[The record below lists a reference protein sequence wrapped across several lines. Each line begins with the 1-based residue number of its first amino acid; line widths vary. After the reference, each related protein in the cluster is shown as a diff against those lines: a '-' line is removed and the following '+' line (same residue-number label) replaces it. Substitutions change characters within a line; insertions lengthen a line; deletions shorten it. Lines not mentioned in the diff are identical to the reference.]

1 MKKKIIFVVTL
12 LLIAGLTFFLIFK
25 LRSDDNSK
33 IQNDEF
39 YAVVRESY
47 AGYALV
53 KPLDEDV
60 GYDILSVSVK
70 NLKVGD
76 IIRLKV
82 KNIKDIYPPEAEV
95 LEVEVLQ
102 TDKIS
107 DLDGNDTIIEEI
119 TTTKSAERVSNETT
133 NKVTT
138 ITKIISTTTKTTTKK
153 NDNKSADDEVLA
165 YFNNQVNTADDK
177 SKGTLK
183 SAFIKV
189 VDFIFYDKDI
199 NGYYFKDLTTSAK
212 LKVIS
217 LALKLDAIIDK
228 HFPGYK
234 EELSSSYAKAKDSL
248 ITLYLNLTS
257 EFCKNNDA
265 TCESAKND
273 FALLKESLNLSWD
286 VISSLAKSGTTKI
299 KEWYEIFSGK

>member
-12 LLIAGLTFFLIFK
+12 LLIAGLTCFLIFK

-53 KPLDEDV
+53 KPLDEDIN
-60 GYDILSVSVK
+60 YDVLSISVK
-70 NLKVGD
+70 DLKVGD

-82 KNIKDIYPPEAEV
+82 KDIKEIYPPEAEV
-95 LEVEVLQ
+95 EEIEVLQ

-107 DLDGNDTIIEEI
+107 ELDPDIKEEVTTKNTEQIKNDI
-119 TTTKSAERVSNETT
+119 TTSQTTSVSKNGT
-133 NKVTT
+133 
-138 ITKIISTTTKTTTKK
+138 TTTKK
-153 NDNKSADDEVLA
+153 KDIKNADENVLA
-165 YFNNQVNTADDK
+165 YFNNEVNTADTK

-183 SAFIKV
+183 NAFIKV

-199 NGYYFKDLTTSAK
+199 NGYYFKDLTASAK
-212 LKVIS
+212 LKVIG
-217 LALKLDAIIDK
+217 LALKLDNIIDS

-234 EELSSSYAKAKDSL
+234 DELSSSYNKAKDNL

-257 EFCKNNDA
+257 EFCKNNDSI
-265 TCESAKND
+265 CESAKND
-273 FALLKESLNLSWD
+273 FSFLKESLNLSWD
-286 VISSLAKSGTTKI
+286 VIKNLTKSGTNKL

>member
-12 LLIAGLTFFLIFK
+12 LLIAGLTCFLIFK

-53 KPLDEDV
+53 KPLDEDIN
-60 GYDILSVSVK
+60 YDVLSISVK
-70 NLKVGD
+70 DLKVGD

-82 KNIKDIYPPEAEV
+82 KDIKEIYPPEAEV
-95 LEVEVLQ
+95 EEIEVLQ

-107 DLDGNDTIIEEI
+107 ELDPDIKEEVTTKNTEQIKNDI
-119 TTTKSAERVSNETT
+119 TTSQ
-133 NKVTT
+133 
-138 ITKIISTTTKTTTKK
+138 TTTVSKNGTTTTKK
-153 NDNKSADDEVLA
+153 KDIKNADEDVIA
-165 YFNNQVNTADDK
+165 YFNNEVNTADDK

-183 SAFIKV
+183 NAVIKV
-189 VDFIFYDKDI
+189 VDFIFYDQDI
-199 NGYYFKDLTTSAK
+199 NGYYFKDLTASAK
-212 LKVIS
+212 LKVIG
-217 LALKLDAIIDK
+217 LALKLDNIIDS

-234 EELSSSYAKAKDSL
+234 DELSSSYNKAKDNL

-257 EFCKNNDA
+257 EFCKNNDSI
-265 TCESAKND
+265 CESAKND
-273 FALLKESLNLSWD
+273 FSLLKESLNLSWD
-286 VISSLAKSGTTKI
+286 VIKNLAKSGTNKL

>member
-1 MKKKIIFVVTL
+1 MKKKIIFVVAL
-12 LLIAGLTFFLIFK
+12 LLIAGLTCFLIFK

-53 KPLDEDV
+53 KPLDEDIN
-60 GYDILSVSVK
+60 YDVLSISVK
-70 NLKVGD
+70 DLKVGD

-82 KNIKDIYPPEAEV
+82 KDIKEIYPPEAEV
-95 LEVEVLQ
+95 EEIEVLQ

-107 DLDGNDTIIEEI
+107 ELDPDIKEEVTTKNTEQIKNDI
-119 TTTKSAERVSNETT
+119 TTSQTTSVSKNGT
-133 NKVTT
+133 
-138 ITKIISTTTKTTTKK
+138 TTTKK
-153 NDNKSADDEVLA
+153 KDIKNADENVLA
-165 YFNNQVNTADDK
+165 YFNNEVNTADTK

-183 SAFIKV
+183 NAFIKV

-199 NGYYFKDLTTSAK
+199 NGYYFKDLTASAK
-212 LKVIS
+212 LKVIG
-217 LALKLDAIIDK
+217 LALKLDNIIDS

-234 EELSSSYAKAKDSL
+234 DELSSSYNKAKDNL

-257 EFCKNNDA
+257 EFCKNNDSI
-265 TCESAKND
+265 CESAKND
-273 FALLKESLNLSWD
+273 FSLLKESLNLSWD
-286 VISSLAKSGTTKI
+286 VIKNLAKSGTNKL

>member
-12 LLIAGLTFFLIFK
+12 LLIAGLTCFLIFK

-53 KPLDEDV
+53 KPLDEDIN
-60 GYDILSVSVK
+60 YDVLSISVK
-70 NLKVGD
+70 DLKVGD

-82 KNIKDIYPPEAEV
+82 KDIKEIYPPEAEV
-95 LEVEVLQ
+95 EEIEVLQ

-107 DLDGNDTIIEEI
+107 ELDPDIKEEVTTKNTEQIKNDI
-119 TTTKSAERVSNETT
+119 TTSQTTSVSKNGT
-133 NKVTT
+133 
-138 ITKIISTTTKTTTKK
+138 TTTKK
-153 NDNKSADDEVLA
+153 KKIKNADENVLA
-165 YFNNQVNTADDK
+165 HFNNEVNTADTK

-183 SAFIKV
+183 NAFIKV

-199 NGYYFKDLTTSAK
+199 NGYYFKDLTASAK
-212 LKVIS
+212 LKVIG
-217 LALKLDAIIDK
+217 LALKLDNIIDS

-234 EELSSSYAKAKDSL
+234 DELSSSYNKAKDNL

-257 EFCKNNDA
+257 EFCKNNDRI
-265 TCESAKND
+265 CESAKND
-273 FALLKESLNLSWD
+273 FSLLKESLNLSWD
-286 VISSLAKSGTTKI
+286 VIKNLAKSGTNKL

>member
-12 LLIAGLTFFLIFK
+12 LLIAGLTCFLIFK

-53 KPLDEDV
+53 KPLDEDIN
-60 GYDILSVSVK
+60 YDVLSISVK
-70 NLKVGD
+70 DLKVGD

-82 KNIKDIYPPEAEV
+82 KDIKEIYPPEAEV
-95 LEVEVLQ
+95 EEIEVLQ

-107 DLDGNDTIIEEI
+107 ELDPDIKEEVTTKNTEQIKNDI
-119 TTTKSAERVSNETT
+119 TTSQTTSVSKNGT
-133 NKVTT
+133 
-138 ITKIISTTTKTTTKK
+138 TTTKK
-153 NDNKSADDEVLA
+153 KDIKNADENVLA
-165 YFNNQVNTADDK
+165 YFNNEVNTADDK

-183 SAFIKV
+183 NAFIKV

-199 NGYYFKDLTTSAK
+199 NGYYFKDLTASAK
-212 LKVIS
+212 LKVIG
-217 LALKLDAIIDK
+217 LALKLDNIIDS

-234 EELSSSYAKAKDSL
+234 DELSSSYNKAKDNL

-257 EFCKNNDA
+257 EFCKNNDSI
-265 TCESAKND
+265 CESAKND
-273 FALLKESLNLSWD
+273 FSLLKESLNLSWD
-286 VISSLAKSGTTKI
+286 VIKNLAKSGTNKL

>member
-12 LLIAGLTFFLIFK
+12 LLIAGLTCFLIFK

-53 KPLDEDV
+53 KPLDEDIN
-60 GYDILSVSVK
+60 YDILSISVK
-70 NLKVGD
+70 DLKVGD

-82 KNIKDIYPPEAEV
+82 KDIKEIYPPEAEV
-95 LEVEVLQ
+95 EEIEVLQ

-107 DLDGNDTIIEEI
+107 ELDPDIKEEI
-119 TTTKSAERVSNETT
+119 TTKITEQIKNDITTSQTTSVSKNGT
-133 NKVTT
+133 
-138 ITKIISTTTKTTTKK
+138 TTTKK
-153 NDNKSADDEVLA
+153 KDIKNVDENVLA
-165 YFNNQVNTADDK
+165 YFNNEVNTADDK

-183 SAFIKV
+183 STFIKV

-199 NGYYFKDLTTSAK
+199 NGYYFKDLTASAK
-212 LKVIS
+212 LKVIG
-217 LALKLDAIIDK
+217 LALKLDNIIDS

-234 EELSSSYAKAKDSL
+234 DELSSSYNKAKDNL

-257 EFCKNNDA
+257 EFCKNNDSI
-265 TCESAKND
+265 CESAKND
-273 FALLKESLNLSWD
+273 FSLLKESLNLSWD
-286 VISSLAKSGTTKI
+286 VIKNLAKSGTNKL

>member
-12 LLIAGLTFFLIFK
+12 LLIAGLTCFLIFK

-53 KPLDEDV
+53 KPLDEDIN
-60 GYDILSVSVK
+60 YDVLSISVK
-70 NLKVGD
+70 DLKVGD

-82 KNIKDIYPPEAEV
+82 KDIKEIYPPEAEV
-95 LEVEVLQ
+95 EEIEVLQ

-107 DLDGNDTIIEEI
+107 ELDPNIKEEVTTKNTEQIKNDI
-119 TTTKSAERVSNETT
+119 TTSQTTSVSKNGT
-133 NKVTT
+133 
-138 ITKIISTTTKTTTKK
+138 TTTKK
-153 NDNKSADDEVLA
+153 KDIKNADENVLT
-165 YFNNQVNTADDK
+165 YFNNEVNTADTK

-183 SAFIKV
+183 NAFIKV

-199 NGYYFKDLTTSAK
+199 NGYYFKDLTASAK
-212 LKVIS
+212 LKVIG
-217 LALKLDAIIDK
+217 LALKLDNIIDS

-234 EELSSSYAKAKDSL
+234 DELSSSYNKAKDNL

-257 EFCKNNDA
+257 EFCKNNDSI
-265 TCESAKND
+265 CESAKND
-273 FALLKESLNLSWD
+273 FSLLKESLNLSWD
-286 VISSLAKSGTTKI
+286 VIKNLAKSGTNKL

>member
-1 MKKKIIFVVTL
+1 MKKKIIFIVIL
-12 LLIAGLTFFLIFK
+12 LLIMTLTIFLIFK
-25 LRSDDNSK
+25 LRSDDKTKMASN
-33 IQNDEF
+33 EF

-60 GYDILSVSVK
+60 GYDVLSISVK
-70 NLKVGD
+70 DLKVGD

-82 KNIKDIYPPEAEV
+82 KDIKEIYPPEAEV
-95 LEVEVLQ
+95 EEIEVLQ

-107 DLDGNDTIIEEI
+107 ELDPDIKEEVTTKITEQIKNDI
-119 TTTKSAERVSNETT
+119 TTSQTT
-133 NKVTT
+133 EGSKNGTT
-138 ITKIISTTTKTTTKK
+138 ATKK
-153 NDNKSADDEVLA
+153 KDIKNADEEVLA
-165 YFNNQVNTADDK
+165 YFNNEVNIADTK

-183 SAFIKV
+183 NAFIKV

-199 NGYYFKDLTTSAK
+199 NGYYFKDLTASAK
-212 LKVIS
+212 LKVIG
-217 LALKLDAIIDK
+217 LALKLDNIIDS

-234 EELSSSYAKAKDSL
+234 DELSSSYNKAKDNL

-257 EFCKNNDA
+257 EFCKNNDSI
-265 TCESAKND
+265 CESAKND
-273 FALLKESLNLSWD
+273 FSLLKESLNLSWD
-286 VISSLAKSGTTKI
+286 VIKNLAKSGTNKL

>member
-12 LLIAGLTFFLIFK
+12 LLIAGLTCFLIFK

-53 KPLDEDV
+53 KPLDEDIN
-60 GYDILSVSVK
+60 YDVLSISVK
-70 NLKVGD
+70 DLKVGD

-82 KNIKDIYPPEAEV
+82 KDIKEKYPPEAEV
-95 LEVEVLQ
+95 EEIEVLQ

-107 DLDGNDTIIEEI
+107 ELDPDIKEEVTTKITEQIKNDI
-119 TTTKSAERVSNETT
+119 TTSQTTSVSKNGT
-133 NKVTT
+133 
-138 ITKIISTTTKTTTKK
+138 TTTKK
-153 NDNKSADDEVLA
+153 KDIKNADENVLA
-165 YFNNQVNTADDK
+165 YFNNEVNTADTK

-183 SAFIKV
+183 NAFIKV

-199 NGYYFKDLTTSAK
+199 NGYYFKDLTASAK
-212 LKVIS
+212 LKVIG
-217 LALKLDAIIDK
+217 LALKLDNIIDS

-234 EELSSSYAKAKDSL
+234 DELSSSYNKAKDNL

-257 EFCKNNDA
+257 EFCKNNDSI
-265 TCESAKND
+265 CESAKND

-286 VISSLAKSGTTKI
+286 VIKNLAKSGTNKL

>member
-53 KPLDEDV
+53 KPLDEDIN
-60 GYDILSVSVK
+60 YDVLSISVK
-70 NLKVGD
+70 DLKVGD

-82 KNIKDIYPPEAEV
+82 KDIKEIYPPEAEV
-95 LEVEVLQ
+95 EEIEVLQ

-107 DLDGNDTIIEEI
+107 ELDPDIKEEVTTKITEQIKSDI
-119 TTTKSAERVSNETT
+119 TTSQTTSVSKNGT
-133 NKVTT
+133 
-138 ITKIISTTTKTTTKK
+138 TTTKK
-153 NDNKSADDEVLA
+153 KDIKNADEDVIA
-165 YFNNQVNTADDK
+165 YFNNEVNTADTK

-183 SAFIKV
+183 NAFIKV

-199 NGYYFKDLTTSAK
+199 NGYYFKDLTASAK
-212 LKVIS
+212 LKVIG
-217 LALKLDAIIDK
+217 LALKLDNIIDS

-234 EELSSSYAKAKDSL
+234 DELSSSYNKAKDNL

>member
-12 LLIAGLTFFLIFK
+12 LLIAGLTCFLIFK

-53 KPLDEDV
+53 KPLDEDIN
-60 GYDILSVSVK
+60 YDVLSISVK
-70 NLKVGD
+70 DLKVGD

-82 KNIKDIYPPEAEV
+82 KDIKEIYPPEAEV
-95 LEVEVLQ
+95 EEIEVLQ

-107 DLDGNDTIIEEI
+107 ELDPDIKEEVTTKITEQIKNDI
-119 TTTKSAERVSNETT
+119 TTSQTTSVSKNGT
-133 NKVTT
+133 
-138 ITKIISTTTKTTTKK
+138 TTTKK
-153 NDNKSADDEVLA
+153 KDIKNADENVLA
-165 YFNNQVNTADDK
+165 YFNNEVNTADDK

-183 SAFIKV
+183 STFIKV

-199 NGYYFKDLTTSAK
+199 NGYYFKDLTASAK
-212 LKVIS
+212 LKVIG

-234 EELSSSYAKAKDSL
+234 EELSSSYAKAKDNL

-257 EFCKNNDA
+257 EFCKNNDSI
-265 TCESAKND
+265 CESAKND
-273 FALLKESLNLSWD
+273 FSLLKESLNLSWD
-286 VISSLAKSGTTKI
+286 VIKNLAKSGTNKL

>member
-12 LLIAGLTFFLIFK
+12 LLIAGLTCFLIFK

-53 KPLDEDV
+53 KPLDEDIN
-60 GYDILSVSVK
+60 YDVLSISVK
-70 NLKVGD
+70 DLKVGD

-82 KNIKDIYPPEAEV
+82 KDIKEIYPPEAEV
-95 LEVEVLQ
+95 EEIEVLQ

-107 DLDGNDTIIEEI
+107 ELDPDIKEEVTTKITEQIKNDI
-119 TTTKSAERVSNETT
+119 TTSQTTSVSKNGT
-133 NKVTT
+133 
-138 ITKIISTTTKTTTKK
+138 TTTKK
-153 NDNKSADDEVLA
+153 KDIKNADENVLA
-165 YFNNQVNTADDK
+165 YFNNEVNTADTK

-183 SAFIKV
+183 NAFIKV

-199 NGYYFKDLTTSAK
+199 NGYYFKDLTASAK
-212 LKVIS
+212 LKVIG
-217 LALKLDAIIDK
+217 LALKLDNIIDS

-234 EELSSSYAKAKDSL
+234 DELSSSYNKAKDNL

-257 EFCKNNDA
+257 QFCKNNDSI
-265 TCESAKND
+265 CESAKND
-273 FALLKESLNLSWD
+273 FSLLKESLNLSWD
-286 VISSLAKSGTTKI
+286 VIKNLAKSGTNKL

>member
-12 LLIAGLTFFLIFK
+12 LLIAGLTCFLIFK

-53 KPLDEDV
+53 KPLDEDIN
-60 GYDILSVSVK
+60 YDVLSISVK
-70 NLKVGD
+70 DLKVGD

-82 KNIKDIYPPEAEV
+82 KDIKEIYPPEAEV
-95 LEVEVLQ
+95 EEIEVLQ

-107 DLDGNDTIIEEI
+107 ELDPDIKEEVTTKNTEQIKNDI
-119 TTTKSAERVSNETT
+119 TTSQTTSVSKNGTT
-133 NKVTT
+133 
-138 ITKIISTTTKTTTKK
+138 STKK
-153 NDNKSADDEVLA
+153 KDIKNADENVLA
-165 YFNNQVNTADDK
+165 YFNNEVNTADTK

-183 SAFIKV
+183 NAFIKV

-199 NGYYFKDLTTSAK
+199 NGYYFKDLTASAK
-212 LKVIS
+212 LKVIG
-217 LALKLDAIIDK
+217 LALKLDNIIDS

-234 EELSSSYAKAKDSL
+234 DELSSSYNKAKDNL

-257 EFCKNNDA
+257 EFCKNNDSI
-265 TCESAKND
+265 CESAKND
-273 FALLKESLNLSWD
+273 FSLLKESLNLSWD
-286 VISSLAKSGTTKI
+286 VIKNLAKSGTNKL

>member
-53 KPLDEDV
+53 KPLDEDIN
-60 GYDILSVSVK
+60 YDVLSISVK
-70 NLKVGD
+70 DLKVGD

-82 KNIKDIYPPEAEV
+82 KDIKEIYPPEAEV
-95 LEVEVLQ
+95 EEIEVLQ

-107 DLDGNDTIIEEI
+107 ELDPDIKEEVTTKITEQIKNDI
-119 TTTKSAERVSNETT
+119 TTSQTTSVSKNGT
-133 NKVTT
+133 
-138 ITKIISTTTKTTTKK
+138 TTTKK
-153 NDNKSADDEVLA
+153 KDIKNADENVLA
-165 YFNNQVNTADDK
+165 YFNNEVNTADTK

-183 SAFIKV
+183 NAFIKV

-199 NGYYFKDLTTSAK
+199 NGYYFKDLTASAK
-212 LKVIS
+212 LKVIG
-217 LALKLDAIIDK
+217 LALKLDNIIDS

-234 EELSSSYAKAKDSL
+234 DELSSSYNKAKDNL

-257 EFCKNNDA
+257 EFCKNNDSI
-265 TCESAKND
+265 CESAKND
-273 FALLKESLNLSWD
+273 FSLLKESLNLSWD
-286 VISSLAKSGTTKI
+286 VIKNLAKSGTNKL

>member
-39 YAVVRESY
+39 YAVVKESY

-82 KNIKDIYPPEAEV
+82 KNIKEIYPPEAEV

-133 NKVTT
+133 NKVT
-138 ITKIISTTTKTTTKK
+138 KTTTKK

-183 SAFIKV
+183 STFIKV

-199 NGYYFKDLTTSAK
+199 NGYYFKDLTASAK

-234 EELSSSYAKAKDSL
+234 EELSSSYNKAKDSL

-257 EFCKNNDA
+257 EFCKNNGA

>member
-12 LLIAGLTFFLIFK
+12 LLIAGLTCFLIFK

-53 KPLDEDV
+53 KPLDEDIN
-60 GYDILSVSVK
+60 YDVLSISVK
-70 NLKVGD
+70 DLKVGD

-82 KNIKDIYPPEAEV
+82 KDIKEIYPPEAEV
-95 LEVEVLQ
+95 EEIEVLQ

-107 DLDGNDTIIEEI
+107 ELAPDIKEEVTTKITEQIKNDI
-119 TTTKSAERVSNETT
+119 TTSQTTSVSKNGT
-133 NKVTT
+133 
-138 ITKIISTTTKTTTKK
+138 TTTKK
-153 NDNKSADDEVLA
+153 KDIKNADENVLA
-165 YFNNQVNTADDK
+165 YFNNEVNTADDK

-183 SAFIKV
+183 NAFIKV

-199 NGYYFKDLTTSAK
+199 NGYYFKDLTASAK
-212 LKVIS
+212 LKVIG
-217 LALKLDAIIDK
+217 LALKLDNIIDS

-234 EELSSSYAKAKDSL
+234 DELSSSYNKAKDNL

-257 EFCKNNDA
+257 EFCKNNDSI
-265 TCESAKND
+265 CESTKND
-273 FALLKESLNLSWD
+273 FSLLKESLNLSWD
-286 VISSLAKSGTTKI
+286 VIKNLAKSGTNKL

>member
-12 LLIAGLTFFLIFK
+12 LLIAGLTCFLIFK

-53 KPLDEDV
+53 KPLDEDIN
-60 GYDILSVSVK
+60 YDVLSISVK
-70 NLKVGD
+70 DLKVGD

-82 KNIKDIYPPEAEV
+82 KDIKEIYPPEAEV
-95 LEVEVLQ
+95 EEIEVLQ

-107 DLDGNDTIIEEI
+107 ELDPDIKEEVTTKNTEQIKNDI
-119 TTTKSAERVSNETT
+119 TTSQTTSVSKNGT
-133 NKVTT
+133 
-138 ITKIISTTTKTTTKK
+138 TTTKK
-153 NDNKSADDEVLA
+153 KDIKNADENVLA
-165 YFNNQVNTADDK
+165 YFNNEVNTADTK

-183 SAFIKV
+183 NAFIKV

-199 NGYYFKDLTTSAK
+199 NGYYFKDLTASAK
-212 LKVIS
+212 LKVIG
-217 LALKLDAIIDK
+217 LALKLDNIIDS

-234 EELSSSYAKAKDSL
+234 DELSSSYNKAKDNL

-257 EFCKNNDA
+257 EFCKNNDSI
-265 TCESAKND
+265 CESAKND
-273 FALLKESLNLSWD
+273 FSLLKESLNLSWD
-286 VISSLAKSGTTKI
+286 VIKNLTKSGTNKL

>member
-82 KNIKDIYPPEAEV
+82 KILRRYILLRLRFWKWKCYRQIRY
-95 LEVEVLQ
+95 
-102 TDKIS
+102 
-107 DLDGNDTIIEEI
+107 
-119 TTTKSAERVSNETT
+119 
-133 NKVTT
+133 
-138 ITKIISTTTKTTTKK
+138 
-153 NDNKSADDEVLA
+153 
-165 YFNNQVNTADDK
+165 
-177 SKGTLK
+177 
-183 SAFIKV
+183 
-189 VDFIFYDKDI
+189 
-199 NGYYFKDLTTSAK
+199 
-212 LKVIS
+212 
-217 LALKLDAIIDK
+217 
-228 HFPGYK
+228 
-234 EELSSSYAKAKDSL
+234 L
-248 ITLYLNLTS
+248 I
-257 EFCKNNDA
+257 
-265 TCESAKND
+265 
-273 FALLKESLNLSWD
+273 
-286 VISSLAKSGTTKI
+286 
-299 KEWYEIFSGK
+299 

>member
-12 LLIAGLTFFLIFK
+12 LLIAGLTCFLIFK

-53 KPLDEDV
+53 KPLDEDIN
-60 GYDILSVSVK
+60 YDVLSISVK
-70 NLKVGD
+70 DLKVGD

-82 KNIKDIYPPEAEV
+82 KDIKEIYPPEAEV
-95 LEVEVLQ
+95 EEIEVLQ

-107 DLDGNDTIIEEI
+107 ELDPDIKEEVTTKITEQIKNDI
-119 TTTKSAERVSNETT
+119 TTSQTTSVSKNGTT
-133 NKVTT
+133 
-138 ITKIISTTTKTTTKK
+138 STKK
-153 NDNKSADDEVLA
+153 KDIKNADENVLA
-165 YFNNQVNTADDK
+165 YFNNEVNTADDK
-177 SKGTLK
+177 SKCTLK
-183 SAFIKV
+183 NAFIKV

-199 NGYYFKDLTTSAK
+199 NGYYFKDLTASAK
-212 LKVIS
+212 LKVIG
-217 LALKLDAIIDK
+217 LALKLDNIIDS

-234 EELSSSYAKAKDSL
+234 DELSSSYNKAKDNL

-257 EFCKNNDA
+257 EFCKNNDSI
-265 TCESAKND
+265 CESAKND
-273 FALLKESLNLSWD
+273 FSLLKESLNLSWD
-286 VISSLAKSGTTKI
+286 VIKNLAKSGTNKL

>member
-12 LLIAGLTFFLIFK
+12 LLIAGLTCFLIFK

-53 KPLDEDV
+53 KPLDEDIN
-60 GYDILSVSVK
+60 YDVLSISVK
-70 NLKVGD
+70 DLKVGD

-82 KNIKDIYPPEAEV
+82 KDIKEIYPPEAEV
-95 LEVEVLQ
+95 EEIEVLQ

-107 DLDGNDTIIEEI
+107 ELDPDIKEEVTTKNTEQIKNDI
-119 TTTKSAERVSNETT
+119 TTSQTTSVSKNGT
-133 NKVTT
+133 
-138 ITKIISTTTKTTTKK
+138 TTTKK
-153 NDNKSADDEVLA
+153 KDIKNADENVLA
-165 YFNNQVNTADDK
+165 YFNNEVNTADTK

-183 SAFIKV
+183 NAFIKV

-199 NGYYFKDLTTSAK
+199 NGYYFKDLTASAK
-212 LKVIS
+212 LKVIG
-217 LALKLDAIIDK
+217 LALKLDNIIDS

-234 EELSSSYAKAKDSL
+234 EELSSSYAKAKDNL

-257 EFCKNNDA
+257 EFCKNNDSI
-265 TCESAKND
+265 CESAKND
-273 FALLKESLNLSWD
+273 FSLLKESLNLSWD
-286 VISSLAKSGTTKI
+286 VIKSLAKSGTNKL

>member
-12 LLIAGLTFFLIFK
+12 LLIAGLTCFLIFK

-53 KPLDEDV
+53 KPLDEDIN
-60 GYDILSVSVK
+60 YDVLSISVK
-70 NLKVGD
+70 DLKVGD

-82 KNIKDIYPPEAEV
+82 KDIKEIYPPEAEV
-95 LEVEVLQ
+95 EEIEVLQ

-107 DLDGNDTIIEEI
+107 ELDPDIKEEVTTKITEQIKNDI
-119 TTTKSAERVSNETT
+119 TTSQTTSVSKNGT
-133 NKVTT
+133 
-138 ITKIISTTTKTTTKK
+138 TTTKK
-153 NDNKSADDEVLA
+153 KDIKNADENVLA
-165 YFNNQVNTADDK
+165 YFNNEVNTADTK

-183 SAFIKV
+183 NAVIKV

-199 NGYYFKDLTTSAK
+199 NGYYFKDLTASAK
-212 LKVIS
+212 LKVIG
-217 LALKLDAIIDK
+217 LALKLDNIIDS

-234 EELSSSYAKAKDSL
+234 DELSSSYNKAKDNL

-257 EFCKNNDA
+257 EFCKNNDSI
-265 TCESAKND
+265 CESAKND
-273 FALLKESLNLSWD
+273 FSLLKESLNLSWD
-286 VISSLAKSGTTKI
+286 VIKNLAKSGTNKL

>member
-12 LLIAGLTFFLIFK
+12 LLIAGLTCFLIFK

-53 KPLDEDV
+53 KPLDEDIN
-60 GYDILSVSVK
+60 YDVLSISVK
-70 NLKVGD
+70 DLKVGD

-82 KNIKDIYPPEAEV
+82 KDIKEIYPPEAEV
-95 LEVEVLQ
+95 EEIEVLQ

-107 DLDGNDTIIEEI
+107 ELDPDIKEEVTTKNTEQIKNDI
-119 TTTKSAERVSNETT
+119 TTSQTTSVSKNGT
-133 NKVTT
+133 
-138 ITKIISTTTKTTTKK
+138 TTTKK
-153 NDNKSADDEVLA
+153 KDIKNADENVVA
-165 YFNNQVNTADDK
+165 YFNNEVNTADTK

-183 SAFIKV
+183 NAFIKV

-199 NGYYFKDLTTSAK
+199 NGYYFKDLTASAK
-212 LKVIS
+212 LKVIG
-217 LALKLDAIIDK
+217 LALKLDNIIDS

-234 EELSSSYAKAKDSL
+234 DELSSSYNKAKDNL

-257 EFCKNNDA
+257 EFCKNNDSI
-265 TCESAKND
+265 CESAKND
-273 FALLKESLNLSWD
+273 FSLLKESLNLSWD
-286 VISSLAKSGTTKI
+286 VIKNLAKSGTNKL

>member
-12 LLIAGLTFFLIFK
+12 LLIAGLTCFLIFK

-53 KPLDEDV
+53 KPLDEDIN
-60 GYDILSVSVK
+60 YDVLSISVK
-70 NLKVGD
+70 DLKVGD

-82 KNIKDIYPPEAEV
+82 KDIKEIYPPEAEV
-95 LEVEVLQ
+95 EEIEVLQ

-107 DLDGNDTIIEEI
+107 ELDPDIKEEVTTKNTEQIKNDI
-119 TTTKSAERVSNETT
+119 TTSQTTSVSKNGT
-133 NKVTT
+133 
-138 ITKIISTTTKTTTKK
+138 TTTKK
-153 NDNKSADDEVLA
+153 KDIKNADENVLA
-165 YFNNQVNTADDK
+165 YFNNEVNTADTK

-183 SAFIKV
+183 NAFIKV

-199 NGYYFKDLTTSAK
+199 NGYYFKDLTASAK

-234 EELSSSYAKAKDSL
+234 DELSSSYNKAKDNL

-257 EFCKNNDA
+257 EFCKNNDSI
-265 TCESAKND
+265 CESAKND
-273 FALLKESLNLSWD
+273 FSLLKESLNLSWD
-286 VISSLAKSGTTKI
+286 VIKNLAKSGTNKL

>member
-12 LLIAGLTFFLIFK
+12 LLIAGLTCFLIFK

-53 KPLDEDV
+53 KPLDEDIN
-60 GYDILSVSVK
+60 YDILSISVK
-70 NLKVGD
+70 DLKVGD

-82 KNIKDIYPPEAEV
+82 KDIKEIYPPEAEV
-95 LEVEVLQ
+95 EEIEVLQ

-107 DLDGNDTIIEEI
+107 ELDPDIKEEVTTKNTEQIKNDI
-119 TTTKSAERVSNETT
+119 TTSQTTSVSKNGT
-133 NKVTT
+133 
-138 ITKIISTTTKTTTKK
+138 TTTKK
-153 NDNKSADDEVLA
+153 KNIKNADENVLA
-165 YFNNQVNTADDK
+165 YFNNEVNTADTK

-183 SAFIKV
+183 NAFIKV

-199 NGYYFKDLTTSAK
+199 NGYYFKDLTASAK
-212 LKVIS
+212 LKVIG
-217 LALKLDAIIDK
+217 LALKLDNIIDS

-234 EELSSSYAKAKDSL
+234 DELSSSYNKAKDNL

-257 EFCKNNDA
+257 EFCKNNDSI
-265 TCESAKND
+265 CESAKND
-273 FALLKESLNLSWD
+273 FSLLKESLNLSWD
-286 VISSLAKSGTTKI
+286 VIKNLAKSGTNKL

>member
-12 LLIAGLTFFLIFK
+12 LLIAGLTCFLIFK

-53 KPLDEDV
+53 KPLDEDIN
-60 GYDILSVSVK
+60 YDVLSISAK
-70 NLKVGD
+70 DLKVGD

-82 KNIKDIYPPEAEV
+82 KDIKEIYPPEAEV
-95 LEVEVLQ
+95 EEIEVLQ

-107 DLDGNDTIIEEI
+107 ELDPDIKEEVTTKNTEQIKNDI
-119 TTTKSAERVSNETT
+119 TTSQTTSVSKNGT
-133 NKVTT
+133 
-138 ITKIISTTTKTTTKK
+138 TTTKK
-153 NDNKSADDEVLA
+153 KDIKNADENVLA
-165 YFNNQVNTADDK
+165 YFNNEVNTADTK

-183 SAFIKV
+183 NAFIKV

-199 NGYYFKDLTTSAK
+199 NGYYFKDLTASAK
-212 LKVIS
+212 LKVIG
-217 LALKLDAIIDK
+217 LALKLDNIIDS

-234 EELSSSYAKAKDSL
+234 DELSSSYNKAKDNL

-257 EFCKNNDA
+257 EFCKNNDSI
-265 TCESAKND
+265 CESAKND
-273 FALLKESLNLSWD
+273 FSLLKESLNLSWD
-286 VISSLAKSGTTKI
+286 VIKNLAKSGTNKL

>member
-12 LLIAGLTFFLIFK
+12 LLIAGLTCFLIFK

-53 KPLDEDV
+53 KPLDEDIN
-60 GYDILSVSVK
+60 YDVLSISVK
-70 NLKVGD
+70 DLKVGD

-82 KNIKDIYPPEAEV
+82 KDIKEIYPPEAEV
-95 LEVEVLQ
+95 EEIEVLQ

-107 DLDGNDTIIEEI
+107 ELDPDIKEEVTTKNTEQIKNDI
-119 TTTKSAERVSNETT
+119 TTSQTISVSKNGT
-133 NKVTT
+133 
-138 ITKIISTTTKTTTKK
+138 TTTKK
-153 NDNKSADDEVLA
+153 KDIKNADENVLT
-165 YFNNQVNTADDK
+165 YFNNEVNTADTK

-183 SAFIKV
+183 NAFIKV

-199 NGYYFKDLTTSAK
+199 NGYYFKDLTASAK
-212 LKVIS
+212 LKVIG
-217 LALKLDAIIDK
+217 LALKLDNIIDS

-234 EELSSSYAKAKDSL
+234 DELSSSYNKAKDNL

-257 EFCKNNDA
+257 EFCKNNDSI
-265 TCESAKND
+265 CESAKND
-273 FALLKESLNLSWD
+273 FSLLKESLNLSWD
-286 VISSLAKSGTTKI
+286 VIKNLTKSGTNKL

>member
-82 KNIKDIYPPEAEV
+82 KNIKEIYPPEAEV

-138 ITKIISTTTKTTTKK
+138 TTKIISTTTKTTTKK

>member
-12 LLIAGLTFFLIFK
+12 LLIAGLTCFLIFK

-53 KPLDEDV
+53 KPLDEDIN
-60 GYDILSVSVK
+60 YDVLSISVK
-70 NLKVGD
+70 DLKVGD

-82 KNIKDIYPPEAEV
+82 KDIKEIYPPEAEV
-95 LEVEVLQ
+95 EEIEVLQ

-107 DLDGNDTIIEEI
+107 ELDPDIKEEVTTKNTEQIKNDI
-119 TTTKSAERVSNETT
+119 TTSQTTSVSKNGT
-133 NKVTT
+133 
-138 ITKIISTTTKTTTKK
+138 TTTKK
-153 NDNKSADDEVLA
+153 KDIKNADENVLT
-165 YFNNQVNTADDK
+165 YFNNEVNTADTK

-183 SAFIKV
+183 NAFIKV

-199 NGYYFKDLTTSAK
+199 NGYYFKDLTASAK
-212 LKVIS
+212 LKVIG
-217 LALKLDAIIDK
+217 LALKLDNIIDS

-234 EELSSSYAKAKDSL
+234 DELSSSYNKAKDNL

-257 EFCKNNDA
+257 EFCKNNDSI
-265 TCESAKND
+265 CESAKND
-273 FALLKESLNLSWD
+273 FSLLKESLNLSWD
-286 VISSLAKSGTTKI
+286 VIKNLAKSGTNKL

>member
-12 LLIAGLTFFLIFK
+12 LLIAGLTCFLIFE

-53 KPLDEDV
+53 KPLDEDIN
-60 GYDILSVSVK
+60 YDVLSISVK
-70 NLKVGD
+70 DLKVGD

-82 KNIKDIYPPEAEV
+82 KDIKEIYPPEAEV
-95 LEVEVLQ
+95 EEIEVLQ

-107 DLDGNDTIIEEI
+107 ELDPDIKEEVTTKNTEQIKNDI
-119 TTTKSAERVSNETT
+119 TTSQTTSVSKNGT
-133 NKVTT
+133 
-138 ITKIISTTTKTTTKK
+138 TTTKK
-153 NDNKSADDEVLA
+153 KDIKNADENVLT
-165 YFNNQVNTADDK
+165 YFNNEVNTADTK

-183 SAFIKV
+183 NAFIKV

-199 NGYYFKDLTTSAK
+199 NGYYFKDLTASAK
-212 LKVIS
+212 LKVIG
-217 LALKLDAIIDK
+217 LALKLDNIIDS

-234 EELSSSYAKAKDSL
+234 DELSSSYNKAKDNL

-257 EFCKNNDA
+257 EFCKNNDSI
-265 TCESAKND
+265 CESAKND
-273 FALLKESLNLSWD
+273 FSLLKESLNLSWD
-286 VISSLAKSGTTKI
+286 VIKNLAKSGTNKL